1 MCGIAGIFS
10 QSPDKH
16 PVGRIGQVT
25 NAMSHRGPDADGF
38 FEEGTVSLGHRR
50 LSIIDLSDSANCP
63 FIDHSGRYVLVF
75 NGEMYNFQ
83 DVRRELPDYPFKTS
97 GDTEVLMAAFVKWG
111 PDCIRRF
118 KGMFA
123 FAVWDRQEQ
132 VLTVCRDRMGVKPI
146 YYYQDEQVFIFASEI
161 RAIMASGLV
170 PAKLD
175 WQAIMEFFSYQS
187 VGYPAS
193 PIEHIRQLEAG
204 SYLTIR
210 RGQTNKTVYWQLGNQ
225 DAQTDFSDPDAVKRQ
240 IRQLLRDAV
249 QRRLI
254 SDVPIGAFL
263 SGGIDSSTVVGLM
276 AEVSDKP
283 PVTFNISF
291 DEKEFDESPYA
302 EMIAKKFNT
311 RHSRIQLKPESFLDE
326 LENALGAMDSPSA
339 DGINTYVVSKAIRQA
354 GITVALSGVGGD
366 ELFAGYPF
374 FARYLQMQRYRGLYG
389 LTGPLRSLAA
399 GVLRATGSGR
409 NHRMARMLSAPDVSI
424 ASLYPEFRRIL
435 SPELLGKLTSL
446 NTRQA
451 TLLEQE
457 LGRHAEVFNHLPLLS
472 QVSAAEYIGYT
483 QHTLLKDTDQM
494 SMAVSLEVREPFFDH
509 ELVEYMLQVPD
520 TIKRPV
526 YPKSLLVESVRPLLP
541 DAVVHRRKQGFLF
554 PWELWMKRELQSFCT
569 ERIARLSQ
577 RDFIHGPAL
586 RAYWK
591 RFLQGDPSV
600 RWTEAWLFVV
610 LEYWMEKNHVE
621 S

>member
-1 MCGIAGIFS
+1 
-10 QSPDKH
+10 
-16 PVGRIGQVT
+16 
-25 NAMSHRGPDADGF
+25 
-38 FEEGTVSLGHRR
+38 
-50 LSIIDLSDSANCP
+50 
-63 FIDHSGRYVLVF
+63 
-75 NGEMYNFQ
+75 MYNFQ
-83 DVRRELPDYPFKTS
+83 DVRRELPDYPFRTS

-111 PDCIRRF
+111 PDCVQRF

-132 VLTVCRDRMGVKPI
+132 TLTLCRDRMGVKPV
-146 YYYQDEQVFIFASEI
+146 YYYQDEQVFIFASEL
-161 RAIMASGLV
+161 RAILASGLV

-175 WQAIMEFFSYQS
+175 RQAVMEYFSYQS

-193 PIEHIRQLEAG
+193 PIEQIRQLEAG
-204 SYLTIR
+204 AYLTIH
-210 RGQTNKTVYWQLGNQ
+210 RGRADKTVYWQLGRQ
-225 DAQTDFSDPDAVKRQ
+225 DPQLDFSDQDAVKKK

-276 AEVSDKP
+276 AEVSSTP

-311 RHSRIQLKPESFLDE
+311 KHSRIQLKPESFLEE
-326 LENALGAMDSPSA
+326 LDNAMDSPSA

-374 FARYLQMQRYRGLYG
+374 FNRYLQMQRYSGLYG
-389 LTGPLRSLAA
+389 PTGPLRALAA
-399 GVLRATGSGR
+399 TALRATGSGK
-409 NHRMARMLSAPDVSI
+409 NHRVARMLVAPDVSI

-446 NTRQA
+446 DTRNR
-451 TLLEQE
+451 TLLEAE
-457 LGRHAEVFNHLPLLS
+457 LLRHAEVFNRLPLLS
-472 QVSAAEYIGYT
+472 QVSAAEYAGYT

-509 ELVEYMLQVPD
+509 DLVEYMLQVPD
-520 TIKRPV
+520 AIKRPR
-526 YPKSLLVESVRPLLP
+526 YPKSLLVESVSPLLP

-554 PWELWMKRELQSFCT
+554 PWALWMKRELKSFC
-569 ERIARLSQ
+569 EQRIARLSE
-577 RDFIHGPAL
+577 RDFIRGQSL
-586 RAYWK
+586 QAYWHK
-591 RFLQGDPSV
+591 FLQGDPSV
-600 RWTEAWLFVV
+600 RWTELWLFVV

-621 S
+621 G